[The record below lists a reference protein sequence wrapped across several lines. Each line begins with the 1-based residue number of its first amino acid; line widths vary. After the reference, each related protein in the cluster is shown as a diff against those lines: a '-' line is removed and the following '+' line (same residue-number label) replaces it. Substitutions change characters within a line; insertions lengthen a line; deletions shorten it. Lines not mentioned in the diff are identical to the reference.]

1 MMLAHISALILALV
15 CTAFGQLNYKLF
27 FVRGKCWTNLILAVA
42 FFCTIPI
49 CAYFALKQ
57 LAVGLVY
64 MCTALTQLMILGLS
78 HYVLK
83 EKFTGNHAMALV
95 LIISGIVLYAW
106 PQ

>member
-1 MMLAHISALILALV
+1 MLPYISALIMVLV
-15 CTAFGQLNYKLF
+15 GTSLGQLNYKLF
-27 FVRGKCWTNLILAVA
+27 FVRNKNWTNLILAMA
-42 FFCTIPI
+42 FFCTVPF

-57 LAVGLVY
+57 LTVGLVY
-64 MCTALTQLMILGLS
+64 MSTALTQLIVLGLS

-83 EKFTGNHAMALV
+83 EKLTRNHAVALV